1 VFGGPAPGFGPGT
14 VRTPGSGGAV
24 AITPGTRIPPGSVVD
39 VSNGRGVT
47 LADPKGA
54 TAVFSGQKDAVPS
67 QFVYAGVVGGFVEL
81 RLTGG
86 NFKACPKRT
95 VQSAAADKPV
105 RRLWGKGKGK
115 FRTKGRYASAAIRGT
130 WWLTADYCTRTLVQV
145 KEGTMTVADIPKK
158 KTVIVK
164 APKSYSASPKK

>member
-1 VFGGPAPGFGPGT
+1 VTVQSTAGIGTFYGGRF
-14 VRTPGSGGAV
+14 
-24 AITPGTRIPPGSVVD
+24 D
-39 VSNGRGVT
+39 VKEIDG
-47 LADPKGA
+47 
-54 TAVFSGQKDAVPS
+54 
-67 QFVYAGVVGGFVEL
+67 AGVKPILVM
-81 RLTGG
+81 RLVGG
-86 NFKACPKRT
+86 NFKGKCATAART
-95 VQSAAADKPV
+95 TAGLNTQAKKTPV

>member
-1 VFGGPAPGFGPGT
+1 M
-14 VRTPGSGGAV
+14 TPGQN
-24 AITPGTRIPPGSVVD
+24 IPPGTIVD

-47 LADPKGA
+47 LADPKGQKS
-54 TAVFSGQKDAVPS
+54 VFYGQKDGVPS
-67 QFVYAGVVGGFVEL
+67 VFVYAGVVGGFVEL

-86 NFKACPKRT
+86 NFKALNARRL
-95 VQSAAADKPV
+95 QSASAEKPV

-130 WWLTADYCTRTLVQV
+130 WWLTADYRTRTLVQV
-145 KEGTMTVADIPKK
+145 KEGTVTVRDIPKK

-164 APKSYSASPKK
+164 AGKSYSASRK